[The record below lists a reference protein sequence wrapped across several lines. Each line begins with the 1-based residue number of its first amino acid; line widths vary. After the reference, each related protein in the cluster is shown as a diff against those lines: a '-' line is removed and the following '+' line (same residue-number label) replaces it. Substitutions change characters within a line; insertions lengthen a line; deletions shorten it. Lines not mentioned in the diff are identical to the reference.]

1 MNLKRY
7 ATPIVLA
14 VVLLGLGGLA
24 YWDEKKTAKD
34 KVVEEAKGKLF
45 DFNPAEIVSLDVTN
59 ATAEPKSW
67 TLTKDV
73 EQKSWMVSTPISY
86 KADGE
91 GIDRLLKIILD
102 AKSERA
108 FDLGDRKSAS
118 FGFEPAQISYH
129 LKDSKGKTWTFE
141 IGGKSPT
148 GYSSYAKVS
157 GDTKI
162 HLVNQYLF
170 TATNKTLTDFR
181 DKTLSIPPVAE
192 IKQVDV
198 LYAGDKPVTLVRREK
213 DWAMTAPYAAKG
225 DTLDIN
231 KWLSSWDNL
240 RVADF
245 IDAPGPD
252 LRKALTVL
260 GKGTKEIVRIQ
271 MTTDKTKKD
280 LTIVE
285 NNEKMYAQLSPDG
298 FVELDK
304 PSILSLRK
312 SPTEFEDRSVFK
324 FVSADVNEVTI
335 DGAQYR
341 RVKEEWVSGN
351 KPMPFIQGML
361 VSLEFVKADSKLSA
375 KEAEPFIKGPA
386 LHKVD
391 IKEKNTAVE
400 FSLWKKSDEEG
411 MLVLRTGDSYY
422 RVNNE
427 FLDILK
433 PKAGTTTPTLGGG
446 DIKVEK
452 S

>member
-1 MNLKRY
+1 M
-7 ATPIVLA
+7 
-14 VVLLGLGGLA
+14 
-24 YWDEKKTAKD
+24 
-34 KVVEEAKGKLF
+34 
-45 DFNPAEIVSLDVTN
+45 
-59 ATAEPKSW
+59 
-67 TLTKDV
+67 
-73 EQKSWMVSTPISY
+73 
-86 KADGE
+86 
-91 GIDRLLKIILD
+91 LD

-108 FDLGDRKSAS
+108 FDLGDRGLAN
-118 FGFEPAQISYH
+118 FGFEPAQISYR

-148 GYSSYAKVS
+148 GYSSYALVS
-157 GDTKI
+157 GDKQI

-181 DKTLSIPPVAE
+181 DKTLSVPPIAK
-192 IKQVDV
+192 IMKVD
-198 LYAGDKPVTLVRREK
+198 LLFAGDKPVTLVRIDK

-240 RVADF
+240 RVSDF
-245 IDAPGPD
+245 IDSPAPD

-271 MTTDKTKKD
+271 MTTDTAQKD

-285 NNEKMYAQLSPDG
+285 NNEKMYAKLSADG

-312 SPTEFEDRSVFK
+312 SPSEFEDRSVFK

-335 DGAQYR
+335 DGTQYKR
-341 RVKEEWVSGN
+341 LKDEWVAGE

-375 KEAEPFIKGPA
+375 KDAEPFIKGPA
-386 LHKVD
+386 LHTVD
-391 IKEKNTAVE
+391 IKESKNPAVQ
-400 FSLWKKSDEEG
+400 FSLWKKSDEDG
-411 MLVLRTGDSYY
+411 MLVLKTGDSYY
-422 RVNNE
+422 LVNNE

-433 PKAGTTTPTLGGG
+433 PKTGTTTPTLGGG
-446 DIKVEK
+446 EIKGEK